1 VRAARRAPL
10 SWRTRPPAIL
20 MAITPMVA
28 AGALISS
35 PSPGQDHDAI
45 MLLDADGAGRA
56 VPATTLHWGMHKTL
70 HLLGLLLGGPKTGYD
85 LHRILRAHGE
95 LYADL
100 KKANVYYLLDRLAR
114 DGCLT
119 VEVEP
124 GARGPRRERLVYSIT
139 DRGRARFDEL
149 LQEVLRTPE
158 PSFSSVAAA
167 IIFLDRLPQEAAVSL
182 LEERRR
188 ATRERR
194 RQVVSHGEQPGGG
207 PMSAVAV
214 DHLLSLID
222 ADLAWTDRTLETIQA
237 DR

>member
-1 VRAARRAPL
+1 MPL
-10 SWRTRPPAIL
+10 D
-20 MAITPMVA
+20 
-28 AGALISS
+28 GE
-35 PSPGQDHDAI
+35 
-45 MLLDADGAGRA
+45 GAGQHVA
-56 VPATTLHWGMHKTL
+56 VTTLHWSMHKTL

-114 DGCLT
+114 DGYLT
-119 VEVEP
+119 VEAEP

-139 DRGRARFDEL
+139 DRGQALFDEL
-149 LQEVLRTPE
+149 LRDVLRTPE

-167 IIFLDRLPQEAAVSL
+167 VIFLDHLPREAAISL

-188 ATRERR
+188 ATQDRR
-194 RQVVSHGEQPGGG
+194 AEVVSHGAQAGGG
-207 PMSAVAV
+207 PLSRAAV
-214 DHLLSLID
+214 DHLIALID
-222 ADLAWTDRTLETIQA
+222 ADLAWTDRTLDAIGA